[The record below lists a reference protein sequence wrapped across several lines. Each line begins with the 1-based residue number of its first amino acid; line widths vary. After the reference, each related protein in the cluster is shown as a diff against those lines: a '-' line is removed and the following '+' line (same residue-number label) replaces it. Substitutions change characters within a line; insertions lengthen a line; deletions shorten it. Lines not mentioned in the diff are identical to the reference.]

1 MQVEAKKV
9 ESGGCVEE
17 GVRISS
23 MASVAPASGAIA
35 GLKDAES
42 VLTSVR
48 LKIQL
53 LSRGRGRRSPG
64 HVGRPAHGREGLKA
78 NDHSRRMATGTGP

>member
-1 MQVEAKKV
+1 MQVEAKQV

-23 MASVAPASGAIA
+23 TASVAPGGAIA
-35 GLKDAES
+35 GLKDAGS

-53 LSRGRGRRSPG
+53 LSRGRGR
-64 HVGRPAHGREGLKA
+64 
-78 NDHSRRMATGTGP
+78 